1 MTLKVSF
8 IGLGSMGG
16 DQARQIAKG
25 SLALT
30 VYDVFPP
37 ALDKF
42 RGLATLAGSPADA
55 ARSADIV
62 AICVRDDDQVMDTLF
77 GTQGVTETLPR
88 GALVIVH
95 STIRLD
101 TVAKLQRRLAERGL
115 RFMDAP
121 VTRTRIGEDGR
132 FVFTMTGG
140 DPADSEYARPLLDTF
155 STDVLHIGPCGSAMA
170 LKIANNLVTWT
181 QLMVGCQ
188 AAKLATH
195 YGVSFEALAKVMKS
209 NGNLTP
215 PMEAVLKAQHAI
227 PPGSNPDYDAL
238 MASQAGIGEKDLALA
253 AECGQL
259 AGLDMNM
266 ALEARKLV
274 RPTFERS

>member
-1 MTLKVSF
+1 MTLKVAF

-16 DQARQIAKG
+16 DQARQIAKS

-30 VYDVFPP
+30 VYDVFP
-37 ALDKF
+37 AAMDKL
-42 RGLATLAGSPADA
+42 RGQATLATSPADA

-62 AICVRDDDQVMDTLF
+62 EICVRDDAQVMDTLF
-77 GTQGVTETLPR
+77 GTKGVTESVAK

-101 TVAKLQRRLAERGL
+101 TVAEIERRLSERGI
-115 RFMDAP
+115 RFIDAP
-121 VTRTRIGEDGR
+121 VSRTRIGHDGR
-132 FVFTMTGG
+132 FVFCMTGG
-140 DPADSEYARPLLDTF
+140 DPALTEYARPLLETF
-155 STDVLHIGPCGSAMA
+155 STDLMHIGPCGAAMA

-195 YGVSFEALAKVMKS
+195 FGVPFEALEKVMKA

-215 PMEAVLKAQHAI
+215 PMESVLKTQQAV
-227 PPGSNPDYDAL
+227 PPGTNPDYDAL
-238 MASQAGIGEKDLALA
+238 MASQAGIGEKDLELA
-253 AECGQL
+253 AECGRL
-259 AGLDMNM
+259 AGLNMGM
-266 ALEARKLV
+266 ALEVKKLV
-274 RPTFERS
+274 RPTFERK